1 MAMAVKIV
9 LDDGRE
15 RFFRGRLALIARQ
28 LFERAARIEEVTS
41 GDIKFE
47 WVHDRVTPCLTERGN
62 AERDRE

>member
-41 GDIKFE
+41 GD
-47 WVHDRVTPCLTERGN
+47 
-62 AERDRE
+62 